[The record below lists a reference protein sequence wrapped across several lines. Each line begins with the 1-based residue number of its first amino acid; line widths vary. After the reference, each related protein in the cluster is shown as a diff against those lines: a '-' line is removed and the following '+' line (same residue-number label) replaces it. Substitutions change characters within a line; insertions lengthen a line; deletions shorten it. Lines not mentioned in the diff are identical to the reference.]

1 MDARPMENR
10 DRLHLIGS
18 IPLDSSEQVFHR
30 LAGELGPFLRCMP
43 DGETGERSRWVY
55 FQRQMLLDHPA
66 MEIDPTVPPYKF
78 VQWDGKVVREIEQVR
93 FKPGVD
99 PAAVAFETG
108 YDKAALA
115 SWDVFKRLRDAGAIP
130 AAMKFQVSLPTPQA
144 SGYLYVSGPARE
156 TYFAVYERSLKA
168 ALANIVAAVPAADL
182 LIQWDVCQ
190 EVLAFENYFTDR
202 PPHYK
207 TQIFGMLGRLG
218 DAVPAAVEM
227 GYHLCYGSPRD
238 EHLVQPKDAA
248 ILVEMMNG
256 IVAATRRHIDFF
268 HIPVPKGRTDDAF
281 YAPLADFRRPKG
293 TRLYL
298 GLLHHD
304 DDAGDRKRVAVAKR
318 HVADFGLSAECGWGR
333 TEPGRLPG
341 LLKGHRVAA
350 EAL

>member
-1 MDARPMENR
+1 MTT

-18 IPLDSSEQVFHR
+18 IPLESSEQVFR
-30 LAGELGPFLRCMP
+30 TLAAELGQHLKRMP

-66 MEIDPTVPPYKF
+66 MELDPTLPPYKF

-93 FKPGVD
+93 FKAGVD
-99 PAAVAFETG
+99 PATVAFETG

-115 SWDVFKRLRDAGAIP
+115 SWEVFKRLRAPGAI
-130 AAMKFQVSLPTPQA
+130 ASGTRFQVCLPTPHA
-144 SGYLYVSGPARE
+144 SGYLYVGGPARE
-156 TYFAVYERSLKA
+156 TYFGVYERALKA
-168 ALANIVAAVPAADL
+168 ALANIVQEIPATDL
-182 LIQWDVCQ
+182 SIQWDVCQ
-190 EVLAFENYFTDR
+190 EVLAFEGYFKDR

-207 TQIFGMLGRLG
+207 RQTFDMLGRLG
-218 DAVPAAVEM
+218 DAVPDGVEL

-238 EHLVQPKDAA
+238 EHLVQPKDAS
-248 ILVEMMNG
+248 ILVEMMEG
-256 IVAATRRHIDFF
+256 IVAATKRNVDFL
-268 HIPVPKGRTDDAF
+268 HIPVPKGRTDEDY
-281 YAPLADFRRPKG
+281 YAPLKAWKRPAG
-293 TRLYL
+293 TKLYL

-304 DDAGDRKRVAVAKR
+304 DAAGDRARVVAAR
-318 HVADFGLSAECGWGR
+318 RAIDDFGLSAECGWGR

>member
-1 MDARPMENR
+1 MQTGE
-10 DRLHLIGS
+10 RLHLIGS
-18 IPLDSSEQVFHR
+18 IPLDDSEQVFR
-30 LAGELGPFLRCMP
+30 TLAGELGPYLKRIP

-66 MEIDPTVPPYKF
+66 MEIDPTVPPYRF
-78 VQWDGKVVREIEQVR
+78 VQWDGKLVREVEQVR
-93 FKPGVD
+93 FKAGID
-99 PAAVAFETG
+99 PATVVLETG

-115 SWDVFKRLRDAGAIP
+115 SWEVFKRLRTAGVIASGVR
-130 AAMKFQVSLPTPQA
+130 FQVCLPTPQA

-156 TYFAVYERSLKA
+156 VYFGVYERALKT
-168 ALANIVAAVPAADL
+168 ALANIVKAIPAGDL
-182 LIQWDVCQ
+182 SIQWDVCQ
-190 EVLAFENYFTDR
+190 EVLVFEEYFKDR
-202 PPHYK
+202 PLQYK
-207 TQIFGMLGRLG
+207 KQIFDMLGRLG
-218 DAVPAAVEM
+218 DAVPAGVEM

-238 EHLVQPKDAA
+238 EHLVQPKDSA

-256 IVAATRRHIDFF
+256 ITAATKRPVDFL
-268 HIPVPKGRTDDAF
+268 HIPVPKARTDEAY
-281 YAPLADFRRPKG
+281 YAPLKAWKRPEG

-304 DDAGDRKRVAVAKR
+304 DDAGDRARIAVAR
-318 HVADFGLSAECGWGR
+318 RFVDDFGLSAECGWGR

>member
-1 MDARPMENR
+1 MSTT

-18 IPLDSSEQVFHR
+18 IPLDNSEQVFR
-30 LAGELGPFLRCMP
+30 TLAAELGPFLSRIP

-78 VQWDGKVVREIEQVR
+78 IQWDGKVVREVEQVR

-99 PAAVAFETG
+99 PATVVFETG

-115 SWDVFKRLRDAGAIP
+115 SWEVFKRLRSAGAIP
-130 AAMKFQVSLPTPQA
+130 GHLRFQVCLPTPQA

-156 TYFAVYERSLKA
+156 TYFGVYERALKT
-168 ALANIVAAVPAADL
+168 ALANIVKAIPAGDL
-182 LIQWDVCQ
+182 SIQWDVCQ
-190 EVLAFENYFTDR
+190 EVLAFENYFKDR

-207 TQIFGMLGRLG
+207 SQIFEMLGRLG
-218 DAVPAAVEM
+218 DAVPAGVEM
-227 GYHLCYGSPRD
+227 GYHLCDGSPRD
-238 EHLVQPKDAA
+238 EYLVQPRDAA

-256 IVAATRRHIDFF
+256 IAATTKRRIDFL
-268 HIPVPKGRTDDAF
+268 HIPVPKGRTDEA
-281 YAPLADFRRPKG
+281 YHAPLKDWRRPTG

-298 GLLHHD
+298 GLLHYD
-304 DDAGDRKRVAVAKR
+304 DEAGDKARVAVAR
-318 HVADFGLSAECGWGR
+318 RFADDFGLSAECGWGR

-341 LLKGHRVAA
+341 LLKTHRVAA

>member
-1 MDARPMENR
+1 MEAHE
-10 DRLHLIGS
+10 RLHLIGS
-18 IPLDSSEQVFHR
+18 IPLDSSEQVFHT
-30 LAGELGPFLRCMP
+30 LASELGPFLKRIP

-78 VQWDGKVVREIEQVR
+78 VQWDGKLVREVEQVR
-93 FKPGVD
+93 FKPSVD
-99 PAAVAFETG
+99 PAMVVFETG

-115 SWDVFKRLRDAGAIP
+115 SWEVFKRLRTAGIIAP
-130 AAMKFQVSLPTPQA
+130 GTRFQVCLPTPQA

-156 TYFAVYERSLKA
+156 TYFGVYERALKA
-168 ALANIVAAVPAADL
+168 ALANIVKAIPADDL
-182 LIQWDVCQ
+182 SIQWDVCQ
-190 EVLAFENYFTDR
+190 EVLAFENYFKDR
-202 PPHYK
+202 PAHYK
-207 TQIFGMLGRLG
+207 TQIFDMLGRLG
-218 DAVPAAVEM
+218 DAVPADVEM

-238 EHLVQPKDAA
+238 EHLVQPKDSA

-256 IVAATRRHIDFF
+256 IAAATRRPIDFL
-268 HIPVPKGRTDDAF
+268 HIPVPKPRTDEAY
-281 YAPLADFRRPKG
+281 YAPLRAWKRPDG
-293 TRLYL
+293 TKLYL

-304 DDAGDRKRVAVAKR
+304 DDAGDRARIAVAR
-318 HVADFGLSAECGWGR
+318 RFVDDFGLSAECGWGR